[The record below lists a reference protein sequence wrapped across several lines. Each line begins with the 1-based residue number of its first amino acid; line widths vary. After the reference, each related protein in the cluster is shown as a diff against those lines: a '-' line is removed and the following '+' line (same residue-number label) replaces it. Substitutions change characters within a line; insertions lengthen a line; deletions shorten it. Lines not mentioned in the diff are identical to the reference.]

1 LYKKIIFR
9 CLALVSQ
16 LGFSVL
22 TPVLLC
28 TFLGTWLD
36 KRYNTAFTL
45 PLLIFGILAGANAA
59 YKILSTYIE
68 ASKKE
73 NDRQVSRLLKKDNID
88 KEEKVHI
95 PKMKSR
101 IYKDY

>member
-1 LYKKIIFR
+1 MNGQYLFDAEFR
-9 CLALVSQ
+9 IGASER
-16 LGFSVL
+16 SV
-22 TPVLLC
+22 
-28 TFLGTWLD
+28 